1 MFAALETPV
10 SDEDPA
16 GGYSCGEDMDM
27 TASHVPVMV
36 QEVLRFLAPAPG
48 AVFLDTTLG
57 GGGHGVAVLDAVQ
70 PSGVL
75 IGCDRDMDAV
85 EICRRRLAKY
95 GTAARVH
102 HAHHSEMERVVR
114 AEGYTSVDGVLF
126 DLGLSSMQLDTPGR
140 GFRMNAPEPLD
151 MRMDRTQGPTAADL
165 IEYLSEGALADLI
178 YRYGEERHS
187 RAIARAIGRARADGG
202 VRRCDALASL
212 IAAAAAKRSGR
223 GGRRPRIHP
232 ATRTFQALRIA
243 VNREVETLEDSL
255 RGAVDLLRPGGRVV
269 VISFHSLEDRIV
281 KNLFR
286 ELAAGAAPTLEILTR
301 RVVRPDPSEVREN
314 PRSRSA
320 KLRAAVRLGD
330 PGAAGTG
337 R

>member
-1 MFAALETPV
+1 MFAALEK
-10 SDEDPA
+10 SISGEYA
-16 GGYSCGEDMDM
+16 AEELFCGENEDM

-36 QEVLRFLAPAPG
+36 QEVLRFLAPSPG

-57 GGGHGVAVLDAVQ
+57 GGEHSGAVLDAVQ

-75 IGCDRDMDAV
+75 IGCDRDRDAV
-85 EICRRRLAKY
+85 EICKKRLAKY
-95 GTAARVH
+95 GDAARIH
-102 HAHHSEMERVVR
+102 HAHHGEMKRIVRV
-114 AEGYTSVDGVLF
+114 EGYESVDGVLF

-151 MRMDRTQGPTAADL
+151 MRMDQTQGPTAADL
-165 IEYLSEGALADLI
+165 IDQLPEEELADLI

-187 RAIARAIGRARADGG
+187 RAIARAIGRARAGAGRG
-202 VRRCDALASL
+202 VKRCDELASL
-212 IAAAAAKRSGR
+212 IASVAARRSGR
-223 GGRRPRIHP
+223 RGRSWRIHP

-243 VNREVETLEDSL
+243 VNRELETLEDSL
-255 RGAVDLLRPGGRVV
+255 RDAVDLLRPGGRIV

-286 ELAAGAAPTLEILTR
+286 ELAGGEEPALEILTR
-301 RVVRPDPSEVREN
+301 RVVRPEESEVRQN

-320 KLRAAVRLGD
+320 KLRAAERLGG
-330 PGAAGTG
+330 PGG
-337 R
+337 